1 MIRKLQHVG
10 NNDLPQDEGQSN
22 KLDEKTISVF
32 AKALKKVEHLKH
44 STLLSLKEM
53 CCKHDWDNLRNRK
66 LKAQL
71 FSKME
76 NHLDVRTIVNSH

>member
-1 MIRKLQHVG
+1 MQHVG